1 MDIIVPDTSIELA
14 RALELFAPFGAGN
27 PEPVFRFEKVQV
39 VDLKFLSDNK
49 HARFSV
55 MQHGSAIQCIMF
67 NKAMDV
73 YSLITS
79 NKPLTVYGVM
89 DINRWKDRENVQIR
103 ILDVEEA

>member
-1 MDIIVPDTSIELA
+1 M
-14 RALELFAPFGAGN
+14 
-27 PEPVFRFEKVQV
+27 FRFEKVQV

-73 YSLITS
+73 YSLIAS
-79 NKPLTVYGVM
+79 NKSLTVYGVM

-103 ILDVEEA
+103 ILDIEEA

>member
-1 MDIIVPDTSIELA
+1 M
-14 RALELFAPFGAGN
+14 
-27 PEPVFRFEKVQV
+27 QV
-39 VDLKFLSDNK
+39 VDWKFLSDNK

-89 DINRWKDRENVQIR
+89 DIIGGRTERNVQIR

>member
-1 MDIIVPDTSIELA
+1 
-14 RALELFAPFGAGN
+14 
-27 PEPVFRFEKVQV
+27 
-39 VDLKFLSDNK
+39 
-49 HARFSV
+49 

-73 YSLITS
+73 YSLIAS

-103 ILDVEEA
+103 VLDVEEA